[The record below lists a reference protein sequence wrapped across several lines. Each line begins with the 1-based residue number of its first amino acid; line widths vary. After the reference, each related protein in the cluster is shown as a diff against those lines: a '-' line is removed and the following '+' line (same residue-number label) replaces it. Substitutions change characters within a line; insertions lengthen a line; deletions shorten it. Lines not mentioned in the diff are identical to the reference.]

1 MPELFLQIH
10 LAHHTL
16 GINAKN
22 IIRIVPMV
30 ALVTPP
36 NTPPEF
42 EGFLNIGGKYGTV
55 FNLWQLLSIATPHMR
70 VHDFLVIFSCPEEAC
85 FGAFRIDVL
94 PAIISGEI
102 IKHRSIDETIF
113 DGFTHTANGQSLIL
127 KPAFFFT
134 DSLTQ
139 HSQLLIQSLEELDR
153 QLETDTVE
161 SIR

>member
-1 MPELFLQIH
+1 MPEQFLQIH

-22 IIRIVPMV
+22 VIRVVPMV

-42 EGFLNIGGKYGTV
+42 EGFLNIGGEYGTV
-55 FNLWQLLSIATPHMR
+55 FNLWQLLSIAAPPIS
-70 VHDFLVIFSCPEEAC
+70 VLDYLVIFSCPEEAC

-102 IKHRSIDETIF
+102 IKHRSIDVTIF
-113 DGFTHTANGQSLIL
+113 DGFTHTSNGQTLIL

-134 DSLTQ
+134 DSLKQ
-139 HSQLLIQSLEELDR
+139 HAQVLIQSLEVLDR
-153 QLETDTVE
+153 ELETDVVE